1 MYRAMIR
8 GSFGSFIT
16 TSRSFTASSIGR
28 AVVPGRTLTEG
39 EQVIFEKLN
48 ARFQPSNLDVED
60 VSVIFE
66 KLNARFQPSNLD
78 VEDVSGGCG
87 TFYAISITSVDF
99 KGLPMVKQHK
109 LVTEEL
115 KKEIAGFHGLQIKT
129 KAE

>member
-1 MYRAMIR
+1 MLRSSARRAA
-8 GSFGSFIT
+8 GSYLIS
-16 TSRSFTASSIGR
+16 SRSFVVSSVTR
-28 AVVPGRTLTEG
+28 AGAPRRALTEG
-39 EQVIFEKLN
+39 EQV
-48 ARFQPSNLDVED
+48 V
-60 VSVIFE
+60 FE

-87 TFYAISITSVDF
+87 TFYAISITSTAF

>member
-1 MYRAMIR
+1 MYGATARK
-8 GSFGSFIT
+8 SFRSFT
-16 TSRSFTASSIGR
+16 TTLRLFTASSIGR
-28 AVVPGRTLTEG
+28 ASVPRRTLTEG
-39 EQVIFEKLN
+39 EQ
-48 ARFQPSNLDVED
+48 
-60 VSVIFE
+60 VIFE

>member
-1 MYRAMIR
+1 MSRT
-8 GSFGSFIT
+8 FV
-16 TSRSFTASSIGR
+16 TSSASR
-28 AVVPGRTLTEG
+28 AVLPSRTLTEG
-39 EQVIFEKLN
+39 EQAV
-48 ARFQPSNLDVED
+48 
-60 VSVIFE
+60 FE

-87 TFYAISITSVDF
+87 TFYAISITSLAF

>member
-1 MYRAMIR
+1 ML
-8 GSFGSFIT
+8 
-16 TSRSFTASSIGR
+16 TSMARRTFTPCHIFLRSFVASSVSR
-28 AVVPGRTLTEG
+28 AAAPQRALTEG
-39 EQVIFEKLN
+39 EQVVFEKLN
-48 ARFQPSNLDVED
+48 ARFE
-60 VSVIFE
+60 
-66 KLNARFQPSNLD
+66 PSNLD

-87 TFYAISITSVDF
+87 TFYAISITSTAF

>member
-1 MYRAMIR
+1 MSGKAVWRNFKPLLKSRTFVTSSTSQAALPSRA
-8 GSFGSFIT
+8 
-16 TSRSFTASSIGR
+16 
-28 AVVPGRTLTEG
+28 LTEG
-39 EQVIFEKLN
+39 EQTV
-48 ARFQPSNLDVED
+48 
-60 VSVIFE
+60 FE

-87 TFYAISITSVDF
+87 TFYAISITSPAF
-99 KGLPMVKQHK
+99 KGLPMVKQHR